1 MGFCIFGNAVLMARH
16 ALAAGLASRVAIVD
30 WDVHHGNG
38 TEELVRGDP
47 AFAYASLHQW
57 PLYPGSGGPGSSAG
71 NVLNVPLAAGSGDA
85 EYRTAFRREV
95 QPFVS
100 RFEPD
105 LVVVSAGFDAYRAD
119 ALAGMDADS
128 RRVPRPRRRLR
139 SARAPRRGRAR
150 GGLCLGGAA
159 GARRGSAGGLHER
172 LAR

>member
-119 ALAGMDADS
+119 ALAGMD
-128 RRVPRPRRRLR
+128 VT
-139 SARAPRRGRAR
+139 SAGFRALAAGCAALAPRVAAVLE
-150 GGLCLGGAA
+150 GGYVTAA
-159 GARRGSAGGLHER
+159 LPELVESALEGFTSG
-172 LAR
+172 